1 MHSRHLS
8 SPPEPHV
15 RWARV
20 ISNLVSP
27 PVVWAILAFPIAWQH
42 APSRGQA
49 VVWALTYGLLVCL
62 VPMLYVGWM
71 VRRGHITDLHMKYR
85 QERLLPF
92 VVSMVCTGAAWLLL
106 RWMGAPPL
114 VPLLAAVTL
123 AQLVMMTLITLVWQ
137 ISMHAM
143 SIASAVT
150 ATALL
155 FGALPALAVAPLVPL
170 VGAARLKL
178 RRHTLA
184 QVVAGTV
191 MGALVTV
198 ALVAVAL

>member
-1 MHSRHLS
+1 MRLTNLPLGVDPSA
-8 SPPEPHV
+8 

-20 ISNLVSP
+20 ISNLISP
-27 PVVWAILAFPIAWQH
+27 PVVWAVLAFPIAWQH
-42 APSRGQA
+42 APSRA
-49 VVWALTYGLLVCL
+49 HAIIWALIYGVLVCL
-62 VPMLYVGWM
+62 LPMLYIAWM
-71 VRRGHITDLHMKYR
+71 VQRGRITDLHLKYR
-85 QERLLPF
+85 HERLLPF
-92 VVSMVCTGAAWLLL
+92 LVSVLCTGAAWFIL
-106 RWMGAPPL
+106 RWTGAPPL

-178 RRHTLA
+178 RRHTPA
-184 QVVAGTV
+184 QVIAGTLV
-191 MGALVTV
+191 GALVTV
-198 ALVAVAL
+198 ALVVTAL